1 MSSHLIAA
9 ISQNL
14 TPNFVATVASMLGID
29 RGTVEKALAAA
40 IPSLLAGFAGLS
52 AKPGGAQLLANAIAS
67 PAATPDEAAGSR
79 AGSVAD
85 RGASQIA
92 SLLGGG
98 TFSAVTG
105 AVSKFTGLGDGAT
118 KTLFGLV
125 SPVVLNT
132 LGKEQRSAGLDAN
145 GLARMLSS
153 EKSEIASAIPS
164 GISGVLTELGFLE
177 SARDTARNASVRSA
191 GESAAASS
199 SAYVRQAETYG
210 RQAETYGRSAA
221 REAQSALP
229 SWLLWGL
236 LALAVVI
243 GLMWYLMSGERTE
256 TSDAPVLAPRE
267 VTTPSVRTPAG
278 FAQQVAQLGP
288 SLSSL
293 ETSLRGVT
301 DPASASAAIPTVQ
314 AMTSQL
320 DRLGAVADQLPA
332 GTREQLANLV
342 REFKPRLD
350 AVVLRLTTIPGVAG
364 VLKPSLDAL
373 QAKVNALAV

>member
-1 MSSHLIAA
+1 MSSHLMSA

-14 TPNFVATVASMLGID
+14 TPNFVATVASLLGID

-67 PAATPDEAAGSR
+67 PAATPEEAAGSR
-79 AGSVAD
+79 GGSVAD

-177 SARDTARNASVRSA
+177 SARDTARNTVASVRSA
-191 GESAAASS
+191 GESA
-199 SAYVRQAETYG
+199 AYVRQAETYG

-221 REAQSALP
+221 REAQSAMP

-236 LALAVVI
+236 LALAIVI
-243 GLMWYLMSGERTE
+243 GLMWYLMSGERIE

-293 ETSLRGVT
+293 ETSLRGIV
-301 DPASASAAIPTVQ
+301 DPASASAAIPSVQ
-314 AMTSQL
+314 AMSTQL

-332 GTREQLANLV
+332 GTREQLANLI
-342 REFKPRLD
+342 REFKPKLD
-350 AVVLRLTTIPGVAG
+350 AVVLRLMTIPGVAG

-373 QAKVNALAV
+373 QAKVNALAA